1 MMARMPARGTQEVT
15 INCLS
20 YLLDSLLLGPL
31 VTAEPGGYYSQI
43 GVVSWG
49 YGCADPDFPGVYAR
63 VTAVNSFIQ
72 DRMIGQTCP
81 PPPMRMARPLFYP

>member
-1 MMARMPARGTQEVT
+1 MPARETQEVT

-20 YLLDSLLLGPL
+20 YLLDLLLLGPL

-49 YGCADPDFPGVYAR
+49 FGCADPDFPGVYAR
-63 VTAVNSFIQ
+63 VTAVDSFIQ

-81 PPPMRMARPLFYP
+81 PPPMRMARPLFNP